1 MEGKRNIMVG
11 DSFSIEGINVKKP
24 HGGWNSRLEIG
35 DVHSLLFSLRSVIK
49 KRSPVCSF
57 IRSFRSQ
64 NSIVHSS
71 QNII

>member
-11 DSFSIEGINVKKP
+11 DSFSIEGINVKKL

-49 KRSPVCSF
+49 NVRLCVLSFARSEVKT
-57 IRSFRSQ
+57 R
-64 NSIVHSS
+64 
-71 QNII
+71 